1 MNCEELPRGEAP
13 KGSSSNS
20 GKIDHSFFK
29 ANAEVAR
36 DDSLRTHMPFLHAI
50 LYSKLETAIVAR
62 EIVRKKKK
70 QAKEKA
76 EVKDTDDGHLNDAET
91 NGLDSMR
98 RRLDASSVED
108 MERISHSETIS
119 AVDVEHKQLVQV
131 SLSSV
136 SVLQRQF
143 ARFELMSLA
152 KHPFRSL

>member
-1 MNCEELPRGEAP
+1 
-13 KGSSSNS
+13 
-20 GKIDHSFFK
+20 
-29 ANAEVAR
+29 
-36 DDSLRTHMPFLHAI
+36 MPFLHAI